1 MPAVF
6 VTTEPS
12 GAPMRSS
19 WREEAAVGVELAPG
33 LERDR
38 VQAALGVGQLDA
50 VADLERSAP
59 SEPVGVGLRR
69 RNLARILRLD
79 HER

>member
-1 MPAVF
+1 MGEPA
-6 VTTEPS
+6 
-12 GAPMRSS
+12 G
-19 WREEAAVGVELAPG
+19 VGVELAPG
-33 LERDR
+33 LEGDG
-38 VQAALGVGQLDA
+38 VEAALGVRQLDP

-69 RNLARILRLD
+69 RNLARTLRLD